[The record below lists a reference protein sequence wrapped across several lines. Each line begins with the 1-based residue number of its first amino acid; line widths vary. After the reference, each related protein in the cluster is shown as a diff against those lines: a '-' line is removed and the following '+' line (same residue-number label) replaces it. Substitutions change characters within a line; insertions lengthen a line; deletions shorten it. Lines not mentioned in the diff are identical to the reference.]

1 MQLGKIGLREAITAA
16 AAAEVLPDGSTS
28 LIVDEPPVEMKL
40 AQIVRPRFAGT
51 PLLGLS
57 L

>member
-1 MQLGKIGLREAITAA
+1 MQLGKIGLREAITAG
-16 AAAEVLPDGSTS
+16 AAAEVIPDGSTS

-40 AQIVRPRFAGT
+40 AQIVRPRFAGR

>member
-1 MQLGKIGLREAITAA
+1 MREAITATA
-16 AAAEVLPDGSTS
+16 AADVIPDGSGL

-40 AQIVRPRFAGT
+40 AQIVRLLFAGT